1 MNEIASALK
10 QVSAKVAQSH
20 FKYFLP
26 RYTQDYKFAVKAE
39 YSLKVSSFENY
50 SLKINHIFKI
60 FYSCFKVT
68 LQ

>member
-1 MNEIASALK
+1 MNEIANSLK

-26 RYTQDYKFAVKAE
+26 RYTQDYKFAVKTE

-50 SLKINHIFKI
+50 SLKINHIIQYSILVFK
-60 FYSCFKVT
+60 
-68 LQ
+68 